1 MIFTILIV
9 LIAIVTVIGVRN
21 ENRCPKCG
29 GKLIND
35 MYDPIE
41 HHSIYTCEDCHEEW
55 IVL

>member
-1 MIFTILIV
+1 MIFAILIV
-9 LIAIVTVIGVRN
+9 LIAIVTVIGIRN

-41 HHSIYTCEDCHEEW
+41 HHNIYTCEDCNEQW